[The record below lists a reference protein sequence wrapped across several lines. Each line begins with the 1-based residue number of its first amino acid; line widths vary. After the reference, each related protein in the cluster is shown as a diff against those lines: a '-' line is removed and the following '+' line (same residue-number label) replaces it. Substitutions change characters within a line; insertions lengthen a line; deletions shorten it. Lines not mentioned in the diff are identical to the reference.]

1 MPWLAAKS
9 GRAAIFG
16 LLSESN
22 EAQNCK
28 ANCVQL
34 CRMLIALGEFYSK
47 ETKCLQGRGWLQV
60 GSVGSFNIL
69 FFLQVIARLRTC
81 IKDSVSVDVCVCVG
95 CLMTVGAVSTCT
107 CIRLL
112 YQKQSVKYEILA
124 AAVVDCAGGM
134 QRERERES
142 KRQMNG
148 LRRHSCHELP
158 LEFGQCMFAG
168 VYCTGQR
175 RKGNA
180 IWAKTTLT
188 IKPSDMSWAFEDEFL
203 LCSPSIFTCICSY
216 GLLHTL
222 TKEIGAHTQPHTHT
236 ASSWQ
241 ATSIVHMNYNVD
253 SAASVDA
260 AWLL

>member
-47 ETKCLQGRGWLQV
+47 ERKCLQGRGWLQV

-134 QRERERES
+134 QREREREQKTDEWLKTTQLPRVAS
-142 KRQMNG
+142 RVWAVYVCGCLLYGAKTKRQRN
-148 LRRHSCHELP
+148 LSKNNSDNKAKRHELSIRGRVSP
-158 LEFGQCMFAG
+158 LLPFH
-168 VYCTGQR
+168 
-175 RKGNA
+175 
-180 IWAKTTLT
+180 
-188 IKPSDMSWAFEDEFL
+188 
-203 LCSPSIFTCICSY
+203 
-216 GLLHTL
+216 LHL
-222 TKEIGAHTQPHTHT
+222 Y
-236 ASSWQ
+236 
-241 ATSIVHMNYNVD
+241 M
-253 SAASVDA
+253 
-260 AWLL
+260 